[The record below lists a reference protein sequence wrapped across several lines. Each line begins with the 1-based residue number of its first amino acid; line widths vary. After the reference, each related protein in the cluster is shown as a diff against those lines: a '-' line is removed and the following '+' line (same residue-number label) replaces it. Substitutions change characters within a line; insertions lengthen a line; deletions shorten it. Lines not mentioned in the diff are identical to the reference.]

1 VHTCIRIW
9 LIVQDIETTLST
21 RILYFLLRTSS
32 NQLVSNRVLRTQLLD
47 LRTHLRESLERQKA
61 LIGFNLAAM
70 KFVKQRW
77 ESEKMAGVMDEQ
89 DDEKVRAMMGK
100 GRAKRKRVEVRA

>member
-1 VHTCIRIW
+1 
-9 LIVQDIETTLST
+9 
-21 RILYFLLRTSS
+21 
-32 NQLVSNRVLRTQLLD
+32 
-47 LRTHLRESLERQKA
+47 
-61 LIGFNLAAM
+61 M

-89 DDEKVRAMMGK
+89 DEEKVRAMMGK